1 MSNINLTTLF
11 NTLGVVGGNTASTN
25 QYEFFNGVEWSDGTF
40 TYNQYEFFKKAAGS
54 RYDFFK
60 DYESERAF
68 YKAIDDERI
77 YDFYTFYKY
86 AGEYLSS
93 ALFIDL
99 FGAPDVAFSVRKLN
113 SAYTGAALRVRKPGD
128 EKDIGFVGNDLDT
141 ADILDFVGSQNLF
154 PDSEDASDFSNQ
166 VAVTITTN
174 TLDTTDPL
182 GGNTADKVVSTGT
195 WLLRDNLTNVVSGR
209 TYTISVWVKAV
220 SGSATFRFIVG
231 NALTSNIT
239 TTDEWV
245 RYSATIVST
254 GTATGVI
261 RDSSSNPIEAYF
273 WGFQISEGSE
283 LQDYIKTD
291 GAVNLGTGYVSK
303 WYDQSGNGNDVTIIN
318 TTEQPLIMENGL
330 LKVDANGI
338 TAPYLDG
345 DNDQFENILNI
356 KSKENLFIITTTSKA
371 DWGSTYSTGAIIGAA
386 NNQFLRFNG
395 DLTRLE
401 ARMRNTNYDGSFDSV
416 VTSTLTPP
424 SAGDNKT
431 RIIGFYNYNKAD
443 FVAGN
448 ASGNDYEFAV
458 FEYDTLGI
466 TQSTTNILD
475 SASINNGI
483 DIGTRNPSAAADW
496 FKGFIHEVIIYTG
509 ESELYRSDFTVDT
522 DGWLF
527 SNGAI
532 SATSSALRFVPD
544 TSALQHFT
552 RVLPGFEDDKTYK
565 VVGEV
570 YIPSSVTTFTKVRIW
585 TAFSAHGYIDI
596 DTKDAWTK
604 FNITIKPSAG
614 GSLRVQPIPD
624 VGIGFT
630 GNDSDYIEIRGV
642 IIDEILDDM
651 KDKVNNLS
659 DINANIN
666 DYFGGYGSLLLDV
679 VPDAAA
685 AYSLRKLRGAYIGSA
700 VRVRRSSDSTEQ
712 DIGFTTEGELDTT
725 SLLSFVGGENLLLQS
740 NDFDTSPWSAPSVIL
755 TGGQSGYDG
764 SSDAW
769 LVTKTS
775 SGPQSVFQYL
785 TKLGI
790 YTMSVYAKAG
800 TVNWMRITHGGKT
813 AYFDLANG
821 VVGSTSNGIAQTIT
835 SVGGGWYRCTLT
847 ADRLVAGQT
856 PIYPYTAEGNASGS
870 SDSIYIQDAQME
882 AGSVA
887 TTYNP
892 TTTGIGGDGLV
903 SAWYDQSGNSNDAE
917 QLSAASAQP
926 KIVSS
931 GAVIT
936 EGTSAK
942 PAIDFDGVDDEL
954 ENLSVSIDSTSY
966 SAYMVTNTTGNSA
979 RTLLRNRQL
988 GSYGTE
994 EGAAFFELSNS
1005 DTLSNTFFDDGNGNA
1020 IGIANGASVSDGQH
1034 LLSTE
1039 FTTLSAALYVDGIS
1053 TGTHDTIE
1061 TGSTPLASVSL
1072 PYINIGG
1079 GRFSREWSSTVQ
1091 EIIIYSSDQSSN
1103 RTAIETNINTFYSIY
1118 L

>member
-99 FGAPDVAFSVRKLN
+99 FGAPDVAFSVKKLN
-113 SAYTGAALRVRKPGD
+113 SAYTGAALRVRKPGS

-166 VAVTITTN
+166 NGVTITTN

-182 GGNTADKVVSTGT
+182 GGNTADKVVGTGT

-231 NALTSNIT
+231 NASSSNIT

-245 RYSATIVST
+245 RYSATIVSS

-345 DNDQFENILNI
+345 VNDQFENILNI
-356 KSKENLFIITTTSKA
+356 VSKENLFIITTTSKA
-371 DWGSTYSTGAIIGAA
+371 DWGSTYSTGAILGAA
-386 NNQFLRFNG
+386 NNQFLRFNA

-401 ARMRNTNYDGSFDSV
+401 ARIRNTNYDGSFES
-416 VTSTLTPP
+416 VTSSIITPP

-448 ASGNDYEFAV
+448 PSGNDYEFAV
-458 FEYDTLGI
+458 FEYDTLGS
-466 TQSTTNILD
+466 TVSTTNLLD

-483 DIGTRNPSAAADW
+483 DIGTRSPSAAADW
-496 FKGFIHEVIIYTG
+496 FKGFIHEVMIYTG
-509 ESELYRSDFTVDT
+509 ESELYRSDFTIDT
-522 DGWLF
+522 DGWLV
-527 SNGAI
+527 SNGNI

-544 TSALQHFT
+544 TSSLQHFT

-585 TAFSAHGYIDI
+585 TAFSANGYIDI

-614 GSLRVQPIPD
+614 ASLRVQPIPD

-630 GNDSDYIEIRGV
+630 GNDSDYIEVRGV

-666 DYFGGYGSLLLDV
+666 DYFGGYGSLLLDDV
-679 VPDAAA
+679 LLQAASGPQLAPPNDAV
-685 AYSLRKLRGAYIGSA
+685 AYSLRKLRSAYIGSA
-700 VRVRRSSDSTEQ
+700 VRVRRSSDNTEQ
-712 DIGFTTEGELDTT
+712 DIGFTTQGELDTT
-725 SLLSFVGGENLLLQS
+725 SLLSFVNEDVDVYTSDFISSIDGWGNNNMTLSSNQTIGGSSGWLECEATTNSGILKRAKAPIALEGGCSYRVQSKVYVESGNNVGGLYIGADGNGLLVS
-740 NDFDTSPWSAPSVIL
+740 TTDTDEVVELGVTFTAT
-755 TGGQSGYDG
+755 TGGDLEWFMTD
-764 SSDAW
+764 SS
-769 LVTKTS
+769 LNPYFT
-775 SGPQSVFQYL
+775 GG
-785 TKLGI
+785 LG
-790 YTMSVYAKAG
+790 K
-800 TVNWMRITHGGKT
+800 
-813 AYFDLANG
+813 
-821 VVGSTSNGIAQTIT
+821 
-835 SVGGGWYRCTLT
+835 
-847 ADRLVAGQT
+847 
-856 PIYPYTAEGNASGS
+856 
-870 SDSIYIQDAQME
+870 SIYIKDTIITQ
-882 AGSVA
+882 
-887 TTYNP
+887 TTA
-892 TTTGIGGDGLV
+892 DGHV
-903 SAWYDQSGNSNDAE
+903 KTWYDQSGNSNDAT
-917 QLSAASAQP
+917 QGTPTAQP
-926 KIVSS
+926 KIVSG

-942 PAIDFDGVDDEL
+942 PAIDFDVSGIYLATSAIPEVTQPATHIATLKYTSGETSEIPFSSLSDVNGR
-954 ENLSVSIDSTSY
+954 NLSYKGNSNYAMFAGSVFE
-966 SAYMVTNTTGNSA
+966 SATAVTNDQ
-979 RTLLRNRQL
+979 QL
-988 GSYGTE
+988 NFSL
-994 EGAAFFELSNS
+994 F
-1005 DTLSNTFFDDGNGNA
+1005 
-1020 IGIANGASVSDGQH
+1020 NGASSSMWKDGT
-1034 LLSTE
+1034 LIIDNESVGTE
-1039 FTTLSAALYVDGIS
+1039 
-1053 TGTHDTIE
+1053 TIE
-1061 TGSTPLASVSL
+1061 GITIGSDHDANPDFFGK
-1072 PYINIGG
+1072 I
-1079 GRFSREWSSTVQ
+1079 Q
-1091 EIIIYSSDQSSN
+1091 EYMVYASDQSSN

-1118 L
+1118 